1 MKSIGGLLLLFG
13 LGSIV
18 LNYLGREFALLSWI
32 DSWGPEAGWAIRIGM
47 AVVGAGLWFVGN
59 MVEVPSAEEREE
71 ATE

>member
-18 LNYLGREFALLSWI
+18 LNYLGREFTLLSWI

-59 MVEVPSAEEREE
+59 MAEGEPAEESEE

>member
-1 MKSIGGLLLLFG
+1 MLFG

-47 AVVGAGLWFVGN
+47 AVVGAGLWFAGN
-59 MVEVPSAEEREE
+59 MAEGQSGEE
-71 ATE
+71 SEETTE